1 MTKTTKEITP
11 ASDLSRKAFRDTT
24 KYDPL
29 EVAYALT
36 DDVLKQLLICA
47 ESHCEKFDQPSFCL
61 GLYIA
66 GDPLLKNLRR
76 HKYCAFPWLPEP
88 RPQQSVYLF
97 TKATQ
102 KIKRL
107 WSLPN
112 AACMAV
118 ISEMGYVAP
127 QWQET
132 KAWCDAF
139 FNHTFFETIRGRND
153 LSMLS
158 QNEWLDAH
166 KSEVGDLRC
175 DEVKGNVADTFDF
188 SKIFVKQ
195 VIDQDKAI

>member
-1 MTKTTKEITP
+1 MEIKTAGE
-11 ASDLSRKAFRDTT
+11 LSRKASSDTT
-24 KYDPL
+24 RYDPL

-36 DDVLKQLLICA
+36 DDVYDQLMICA
-47 ESHCEKFDQPSFCL
+47 EAHCSIFDQPQFCL

-97 TKATQ
+97 TKSTQ

-112 AACMAV
+112 AAVMAV
-118 ISEMGYVAP
+118 VSEMGYVAP

-139 FNHTFFETIRGRND
+139 FDKTFFETIRGRNN

-158 QNEWLDAH
+158 QQEWLDLYGP
-166 KSEVGDLRC
+166 KVGDPVS
-175 DEVKGNVADTFDF
+175 DQVKGNVADTFDF
-188 SKIFVKQ
+188 SKIFTKQ
-195 VIDQDKAI
+195 VVDSNKIGIDQ

>member
-1 MTKTTKEITP
+1 MQRRKTAGE
-11 ASDLSRKAFRDTT
+11 LSRKASSDTT

-29 EVAYALT
+29 EVAYAIT
-36 DDVLKQLLICA
+36 EDIYDQLLICA
-47 ESHCEKFDQPSFCL
+47 EAHCPIFKDQDQFCL

-66 GDPLLKNLRR
+66 GDPLLKNVRR

-102 KIKRL
+102 NIIRL

-112 AACMAV
+112 AQTMAI
-118 ISEMGYVAP
+118 ISEMQYVSP

-139 FNHTFFETIRGRND
+139 FKKTFFETIRGRNN
-153 LSMLS
+153 LSMLAQS
-158 QNEWLDAH
+158 EWLDTYGT
-166 KSEVGDLRC
+166 EFGDTRA

-188 SKIFVKQ
+188 SKISVKQ
-195 VIDQDKAI
+195 VVDQDKASIH